1 MRRLLPLV
9 LLVLI
14 PAPSAAHAD
23 GCPLPCSGQSS
34 SPYGSKL
41 LYVQPTGARGPLVVY
56 DTKTRKVAFRLPAGI
71 ASADGQGYFAAYRDS
86 RSGGTMVNQ
95 YYAPDG
101 ELINTWLKPGR
112 WTLEGVSPNGRLFAL
127 TRRSA
132 GTTTVRI
139 FDVGRYGKLA
149 HVMKLD
155 GNFEVETISG
165 DGTKLFLIQHL
176 EGKRYSVRQYDLSHE
191 RLVARPLRAAGVRL
205 MAGYA
210 WSGVASPDGHW
221 LLTLYLSTAR
231 NTAFVHS
238 LNLRKSFPACVN
250 LPSGGG
256 QFSKLKNYSLTLS
269 PDSRVLFAANP
280 TLGVLAEVDLLD
292 SKVFRVTRFH
302 RSLVKTNAPRAATL
316 STVSRN
322 SRTVY
327 FSAGRDLWA
336 FDAAYGR
343 VRGPYATGGEI
354 VGVGYGASDRRIFA
368 VRGDGRMLA
377 FNAATGARMG

>member
-34 SPYGSKL
+34 SPTGLKL
-41 LYVQPTGARGPLVVY
+41 LFVQPTGPRGPLVVY
-56 DTKTRKVAFRLPAGI
+56 NTRTRARVFSLPAGI
-71 ASADGQGYFAAYRDS
+71 ASADGFGYFSANPDR
-86 RSGGTMVNQ
+86 GGTRLTQ
-95 YYAPDG
+95 FYAPTG
-101 ELINTWLKPGR
+101 MLVNTWVQPGS
-112 WTLEGVSPNGRLFAL
+112 WTLGGVSPQGRWVAL
-127 TRRSA
+127 TRQRP

-139 FDVGRYGKLA
+139 FDVGRGALA
-149 HVMKLD
+149 HVMNLSGD
-155 GNFEVETISG
+155 FEVETVSG
-165 DGTKLFLIQHL
+165 DGKRLFLIQHL
-176 EGKRYSVRQYDLSHE
+176 AAKRYNVRQYDLSHE
-191 RLVARPLRAAGVRL
+191 RLVARPLRAAGVKL

-210 WSGVASPDGHW
+210 WSGVASPDGRW

-238 LNLRKSFPACVN
+238 LNLRKSKPACVS
-250 LPSGGG
+250 LPSGRGE
-256 QFSKLKNYSLTLS
+256 FSKLKNYSLTLS

-280 TLGVLAEVDLLD
+280 TLGVVAEVDLMG
-292 SKVFRVTRFH
+292 SRVFRVTRFN
-302 RSLVKTNAPRAATL
+302 RSASSIRAPRAATL

-322 SRTVY
+322 TRTVY

-354 VGVGYGASDRRIFA
+354 VGVGYGAGDRRIFA

-377 FNAATGARMG
+377 FDAATGRKID